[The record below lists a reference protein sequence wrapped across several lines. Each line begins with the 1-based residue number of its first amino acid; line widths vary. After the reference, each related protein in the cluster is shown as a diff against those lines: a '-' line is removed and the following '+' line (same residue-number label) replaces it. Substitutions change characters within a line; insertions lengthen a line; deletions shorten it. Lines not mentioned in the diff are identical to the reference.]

1 MSSNGG
7 ILVVLTIRVTLTN
20 SALIKHANVL
30 FDQCPVL
37 SSSTFP
43 GPGAPAAAR
52 LRDRRLLRWRRGL
65 IPVQRV
71 RPEKGAK
78 EAKSTRVQLK
88 QDKAGAA
95 RLEASRTVGG
105 ARLSCGSQS
114 SNAAELLGL

>member
-1 MSSNGG
+1 M
-7 ILVVLTIRVTLTN
+7 TL
-20 SALIKHANVL
+20 AVL
-30 FDQCPVL
+30 FDRCPRP
-37 SSSTFP
+37 SSSALP

-65 IPVQRV
+65 VPVQRV
-71 RPEKGAK
+71 HPETGAE
-78 EAKSTRVQLK
+78 EAESTRVQLQ

-95 RLEASRTVGG
+95 RLEASRTLGG